1 MPWLEEAVPS
11 PVHAHHEPASEG
23 KAMTVII
30 GMDPHKRSAT
40 IEIIDP
46 AGHVLTGGRYTT
58 DHRGFTEMLTTAQ
71 QFPDRVWAVEGCNGI
86 SRHLAHRLVH
96 HGETVIDVPAK
107 PSAQVRVFATGNGR
121 KTDAVDAHS
130 VAVAT
135 LHAPNLRRVHADPE
149 LVALGLLAD
158 RRDELGR
165 LRTQTANRIHRLLLD
180 LLPGGAKRFLS
191 AMQARALLS
200 QVTACD
206 PVTDVQKRLVTEQ
219 IDELEAIDAK
229 IKAADKQLR
238 QLVTDRGSTLMT
250 LHGIGPSSAAR
261 LLADTGDIHRF
272 ATRARFASWNG
283 TAPLDASSGDQ
294 RRHRLSRS
302 GNRKINRVLHIMA
315 IVQLR
320 HHTAGRAYYDHKRLA
335 GKTSMEAIRALKR
348 RLSNVIY
355 VRMLADQRQR
365 ESAGPAGQSG
375 TTPDSSAT
383 GSNPHTD
390 PSDKPHP
397 GPTNKAKPQPLTKS

>member
-1 MPWLEEAVPS
+1 M
-11 PVHAHHEPASEG
+11 
-23 KAMTVII
+23 
-30 GMDPHKRSAT
+30 
-40 IEIIDP
+40 
-46 AGHVLTGGRYTT
+46 
-58 DHRGFTEMLTTAQ
+58 
-71 QFPDRVWAVEGCNGI
+71 WAVEGCNGI
-86 SRHLAHRLVH
+86 GRHLAHRLVH

-107 PSAQVRVFATGNGR
+107 LSAQVRVFATGNGR

-130 VAVAT
+130 VAIAA
-135 LHAPNLRRVHADPE
+135 LRAPNLRRVHADPE
-149 LVALGLLAD
+149 LIALGLLAD

-165 LRTQTANRIHRLLLD
+165 LRTQTVNRIHRLLLD
-180 LLPGGAKRFLS
+180 LLPGGAKTFLS
-191 AMQARALLS
+191 AKQARVLLT
-200 QVTACD
+200 QVTATD
-206 PVTDVQKRLVTEQ
+206 PVANVHKRLVTEQ
-219 IDELEAIDAK
+219 IDELEVIDAK
-229 IKAADKQLR
+229 IKAADKELR
-238 QLVTDRGSTLMT
+238 QLLTDRGSTLMT
-250 LHGIGPSSAAR
+250 LNGIGPSSAAR
-261 LLADTGDIHRF
+261 LLADTGDIERF

-294 RRHRLSRS
+294 RRHRLSRA

-320 HHTAGRAYYDHKRLA
+320 HPTAGRAYYDHKRLA

-375 TTPDSSAT
+375 TTPASSAT